1 MRFGTRVA
9 RVLLPSALVLTVACG
24 LAYVGIQ
31 QTYRNGADDPQ
42 VQLAED
48 AAARLAAGEAPG
60 DVVPAG
66 SVDLAHSL
74 APFVIVYD
82 AQNEPVAG
90 SGTLDAAPPVPPVG
104 VLGAARKRGSN
115 RVTWQPRPAVRI
127 ASYEVAASDGTVV
140 LAGRSLREVER
151 RVSQLTSMAAIA
163 WLLGLAGLLVMSVLF
178 ARAEGG
184 SGSAAADDA
193 V

>member
-9 RVLLPSALVLTVACG
+9 RLLLPSVLVLTFACG
-24 LAYVGIQ
+24 LGYVGIQ

-48 AAARLAAGEAPG
+48 AAARLAAGEAPE

-66 SVDLAHSL
+66 SVDLARSL

-82 AQNEPVAG
+82 ADNKAVAG
-90 SGTLDAAPPVPPVG
+90 SGTLGAALPIPPAGVLDAA
-104 VLGAARKRGSN
+104 RERGSN
-115 RVTWQPRPAVRI
+115 RVTWQPRPEVRI
-127 ASYEVAASDGTVV
+127 ASYEVAGPGGTVV

-151 RVSQLTSMAAIA
+151 RVSELTTMVALA
-163 WLLGLAGLLVMSVLF
+163 WALGLVGLLVVSVLV
-178 ARAEGG
+178 ARLEGAG
-184 SGSAAADDA
+184 EETLDDEA
-193 V
+193 